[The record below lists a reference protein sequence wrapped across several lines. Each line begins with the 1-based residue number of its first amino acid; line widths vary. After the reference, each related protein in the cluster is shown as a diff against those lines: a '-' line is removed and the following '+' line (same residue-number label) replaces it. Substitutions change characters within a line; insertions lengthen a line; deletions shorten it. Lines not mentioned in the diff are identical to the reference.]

1 MNRFLPRLA
10 AVALGLAAT
19 VAVAAPPSGHPSPAE
34 AMKLMQKEPVELSRT
49 GKVLS
54 HIDSNE
60 YTYVEVSEKGNT
72 LWLAAPRTALKDGDT
87 VRYPDGV
94 VMRDFY
100 SKLLQ
105 RSFPAVMFVEN
116 VEPAKGR

>member
-1 MNRFLPRLA
+1 MNSLLSRLA

-19 VAVAAPPSGHPSPAE
+19 AAVAAPPPSHPSPAE
-34 AMKLMQKEPVELSRT
+34 AMKLMQKEPVELTRT

-72 LWLAAPRTALKDGDT
+72 LWLAAPRTTLKDGDT

-100 SKLLQ
+100 SKLLK
-105 RSFPAVMFVEN
+105 RSFPAVMFIES
-116 VEPAKGR
+116 VEPAQSR

>member
-1 MNRFLPRLA
+1 MNFHLRLA

-19 VAVAAPPSGHPSPAE
+19 AAVAAPPSGHPSPAE
-34 AMKLMQKEPVELSRT
+34 AMKMMQKEPVELTRT

-60 YTYVEVSEKGNT
+60 YTYVEVSEKGST
-72 LWLAAPRTALKDGDT
+72 LWLAAPRTELKDGDT
-87 VRYPDGV
+87 VRFPDGV

-105 RSFPAVMFVEN
+105 RTFPAVMFVES

>member
-1 MNRFLPRLA
+1 MKISSARLF

-19 VAVAAPPSGHPSPAE
+19 AAVAAPPAGHPSPAE
-34 AMKLMQKEPVELSRT
+34 AMKMMQKEPVVMSRT

-94 VMRDFY
+94 VMKDFY
-100 SKLLQ
+100 SKLLK
-105 RSFPAVMFVEN
+105 RSFPAVMFVDA
-116 VEPAKGR
+116 VEPAPSR

>member
-1 MNRFLPRLA
+1 MKFHLRLA

-19 VAVAAPPSGHPSPAE
+19 AAVAAPPSGHPSPAQ
-34 AMKLMQKEPVELSRT
+34 AMQMMQKEPVELTRT

-72 LWLAAPRTALKDGDT
+72 LWLAAPRTELKDGDT
-87 VRYPDGV
+87 VRFPDGV

-105 RSFPAVMFVEN
+105 RTFPAVMFVES